1 MYLIVGLGN
10 PGLQYATTRHNIGWM
25 VLTQAADQWSI
36 PFSTIGYARLGQGFL
51 GQESVTLALPLTW
64 MNQTGEIVKALVDE
78 CQSTIPQLIVVH
90 DDLDLDAGRI
100 RIKQRGG
107 SGGHNG
113 IHSLIRALG
122 TDEFLRIKVGIGRP
136 SIGQEPSDYVLS
148 PFSPSEV
155 LSIKI
160 GLDSAV
166 TALEC
171 LIHQGVARAMER
183 FNTRK
188 PQEEDS

>member
-1 MYLIVGLGN
+1 MIVGLGN
-10 PGLQYATTRHNIGWM
+10 PGPQYASTRHNIGWM

-36 PFSTIGYARLGQGFL
+36 SFSTIGYARLGQGSL

-113 IHSLIRALG
+113 INSLIRALG

-136 SIGQEPSDYVLS
+136 SFGQETSDYVLS
-148 PFSPSEV
+148 PFSPSEIS
-155 LSIKI
+155 SIEI
-160 GLDSAV
+160 GLNSAV

-171 LIHQGVARAMER
+171 LVQQGVARAMER
-183 FNTRK
+183 FNTRRS
-188 PQEEDS
+188 QEEES

>member
-10 PGLQYATTRHNIGWM
+10 PGPQYASTRHNIGWM
-25 VLTQAADQWSI
+25 VLNQAADQWSI
-36 PFSTIGYARLGQGFL
+36 PFSTFRYARVGQGGL
-51 GQESVTLALPLTW
+51 GKESVILALPLTW
-64 MNQTGEIVKALVDE
+64 MNQTGEVVRALADE
-78 CQSTIPQLIVVH
+78 CQIATSQLIVVH

-113 IHSLIRALG
+113 INSLIGALG

-136 SIGQEPSDYVLS
+136 SVGQEPSAYVLA
-148 PFSPSEV
+148 PFSPSEI
-155 LSIKI
+155 SHIEI

-166 TALEC
+166 AALEC
-171 LIHQGVARAMER
+171 LVQQGVVRAMER

>member
-1 MYLIVGLGN
+1 MIVGLGN
-10 PGLQYATTRHNIGWM
+10 PGPQYASTRHNIGWM

-36 PFSTIGYARLGQGFL
+36 SFSTIGYARLGQGSL

-113 IHSLIRALG
+113 INSLIRALG
-122 TDEFLRIKVGIGRP
+122 TDKFLRIKVGIGRP
-136 SIGQEPSDYVLS
+136 SFGQEISDYVLS
-148 PFSPSEV
+148 PFSPSEIS
-155 LSIKI
+155 SIEI
-160 GLDSAV
+160 GLNSAV

-171 LIHQGVARAMER
+171 LVQQGVARAMKR
-183 FNTRK
+183 FNTRRS
-188 PQEEDS
+188 QEEES

>member
-1 MYLIVGLGN
+1 MIVGLGN
-10 PGLQYATTRHNIGWM
+10 PGPQYASTRHNIGWM
-25 VLTQAADQWSI
+25 VLNQASDQWSI
-36 PFSTIGYARLGQGFL
+36 SFSTIGYARLGQGSL

-113 IHSLIRALG
+113 INSLIRALR

-136 SIGQEPSDYVLS
+136 SFGQETSDYVLS
-148 PFSPSEV
+148 PFSPSEIS
-155 LSIKI
+155 SIEI
-160 GLDSAV
+160 GLNSAV

-171 LIHQGVARAMER
+171 LVQQGVARAMER
-183 FNTRK
+183 FNTRRS
-188 PQEEDS
+188 QEEES

>member
-1 MYLIVGLGN
+1 MIVGLGN
-10 PGLQYATTRHNIGWM
+10 PGPQYASTRHNIGWM
-25 VLTQAADQWSI
+25 VLNQASDQWSI
-36 PFSTIGYARLGQGFL
+36 SFSTIGYARLGQGSL
-51 GQESVTLALPLTW
+51 GQESVTIALPLTW

-113 IHSLIRALG
+113 INSLIRALR

-136 SIGQEPSDYVLS
+136 SFGQETSDYVLS
-148 PFSPSEV
+148 PFSPSEIS
-155 LSIKI
+155 SIEI
-160 GLDSAV
+160 GLNSAV

-171 LIHQGVARAMER
+171 LVQQGVARAMER
-183 FNTRK
+183 FNTRRS
-188 PQEEDS
+188 QEEES